1 MKDAH
6 DIIIRPVVTEKSSA
20 MMEQRKYVF
29 QVRRDATKTDIK
41 RAIEQKFRVKVA
53 KVNTLTV
60 PGKARRMGRFV
71 GRTPSWKKAIVTLA
85 PGHSINIFE

>member
-60 PGKARRMGRFV
+60 PGKTRRMGRFV

>member
-1 MKDAH
+1 MKDVH

-29 QVRRDATKTDIK
+29 QVRRDANKTDIR
-41 RAIEQKFRVKVA
+41 RAVEQKFRVKVA

-60 PGKARRMGRFV
+60 PGKTRRMGRFV
-71 GRTPSWKKAIVTLA
+71 GRTPSWKKAVVTLA